1 MKMKV
6 KSRFLGI
13 GAKLALIL
21 LVAGS
26 SILTSCY
33 KENDDVTLP
42 YVAPDPIYVV
52 KGQVTDI
59 NGAGMSGVT
68 VTLGTVTATTD
79 ATGNYTITSVN
90 SATGVHQ
97 SGPTAGAQ
105 TIVFSKTGYISK
117 SPSVTITAVANGST
131 GFTVVNA
138 ILSITALD
146 ANVTY
151 ASTAASVVKVKDY
164 ISTDYDQLDLINAT
178 NSAINVDVIFN
189 NVTVGRRFVI
199 SIDAAIAAVTNSGLT
214 ADEIAAL
221 KLKMGEIVGTATGYY
236 SGTETITL
244 NIPPSTYLDK
254 ITLTGAIITTTYTIV
269 YKGIT
274 YTVKVEEVNNYVFAP
289 AYGSISHSHGHGH
302 GHGGDLNAGG
312 GIVDGIN

>member
-13 GAKLALIL
+13 SAKLALML

-68 VTLGTVTATTD
+68 VTLGTVTTTTD
-79 ATGNYTITSVN
+79 ATGSYTITSVN

-97 SGPTAGAQ
+97 SGPTSGAQ
-105 TIVFSKTGYISK
+105 TIKFSKTGYVDK

-131 GFTVVNA
+131 SFTVVNA
-138 ILSITALD
+138 ILSTTALD
-146 ANVTY
+146 ANVTF
-151 ASTAASVVKVKDY
+151 ASTEASVVKVKDY
-164 ISTDYDQLDLINAT
+164 ISTDYDQLDLINTT
-178 NSAINVDVIFN
+178 NSAINIDVIFS
-189 NVTVGRRFVI
+189 NVTVGRKFVI
-199 SIDAAIAAVTNSGLT
+199 SIDAAIAAVPNSGLT